1 MRQKRRPA
9 RCPAPGDHRDR
20 PRFLGTRRWLRR
32 RIGVDGWLR
41 RHDDRRRP
49 REHICF
55 GLPLTEAVQ
64 PAAEGAQKVSGD
76 CGTGVAII
84 GVFEVF
90 GRLLFGAVAGGF
102 GGGLVSMLLYAV
114 MTRLH
119 RQRTVRPG
127 VGIGGYTREQGHSLD
142 LLSLDQIVPV
152 IKARRK
158 NED

>member
-1 MRQKRRPA
+1 M
-9 RCPAPGDHRDR
+9 
-20 PRFLGTRRWLRR
+20 
-32 RIGVDGWLR
+32 
-41 RHDDRRRP
+41 
-49 REHICF
+49 
-55 GLPLTEAVQ
+55 
-64 PAAEGAQKVSGD
+64 
-76 CGTGVAII
+76 AII